1 MKLRLLA
8 TAACAVVSGASAW
21 AQVPADQLMVPPDD
35 ARRFVIVSGAGEHGR
50 ASLWPDD
57 DGNLKLRESIL
68 LRGFVF
74 EQDQTV
80 HFGANGTPDRVVVR
94 GVDPSGDVAETFEVT
109 DGNARWTS
117 RSDEGS
123 TAFDGRSFYVTAGGP
138 FAGNAL
144 LAEALYDAPGQRLS
158 LLPGGEARLVRLTE
172 ATVGEGERRRAVTA
186 YAVEGLALNP
196 QPVWLNADGSFF
208 GFIGGLALLPEG
220 YADARAQLEEAQEE
234 ALAQRGPAIARR
246 FGTVPT
252 EPVAF
257 TNVRLFDANAG
268 QFLDGQTVV
277 AEAGR
282 ITAVGPT
289 ASMTLPDSARIIDGS
304 GKTLLPGIWDA
315 HMHVGSDQQGVMLLS
330 MGMTSARDPGG
341 EMEPTIRRRGRVQRG
356 ELLFPTV
363 YSSVLIDG
371 AGPLQAQGGVSVSSA
386 DEAVAAVRRAH
397 EQGYTGVK
405 FYTSMRPEW
414 LVAGIAEAKRL
425 GLHVHGHIPATMRP
439 TDVIAAGY
447 EEITHINFV
456 MMQAMP
462 DEVVNQSNGLMR
474 FQGPGRH
481 ARNVDLNAEPMRSL
495 IADMARRGIVVDPTA
510 AVFEGGF
517 TAESRD
523 LSPAFAPFLGTM
535 PPATERGFRGG
546 GFLLPEGVT
555 RADYRASF
563 AKLVE
568 LVGALHR
575 AGVPIVAGTD
585 GFGLELI
592 RELELYVQAGMTPAE
607 ALQTATIRPAQLVGA
622 DRTTGSIAVGKEADM
637 VLVDGDPSRNI
648 GDLRQTMWVMS
659 DGLLMNAD
667 DLREAAGFTG
677 RPRPTLQ

>member
-8 TAACAVVSGASAW
+8 ASGAALSLGAAA
-21 AQVPADQLMVPPDD
+21 AQTPPDQLMTPP
-35 ARRFVIVSGAGEHGR
+35 AGATRFVIVSGAGEHGR
-50 ASLWPDD
+50 AAFWRGA
-57 DGNLKLRESIL
+57 DGSVNARESIL
-68 LRGFVF
+68 LRGFVY
-74 EQDQTV
+74 EQDLALQI
-80 HFGANGTPDRVVVR
+80 GANQVPTRVVVR
-94 GVDPSGDVAETFEVT
+94 GVDPGGDVAETFAAT
-109 DGNARWTS
+109 GGTARWAS
-117 RSDEGS
+117 RNDEGGG
-123 TAFDGRSFYVTAGGP
+123 AFDGRSYYVAANGP
-138 FAGNAL
+138 LIGNAH
-144 LAEALYDAPGQRLS
+144 LAEALYHAPGHRLG

-172 ATVGEGERRRAVTA
+172 AAVGEGDRRRTVTA
-186 YAVEGLALNP
+186 YAIEGLTLDP

-208 GFIGGLALLPEG
+208 GFVSFLSALPEG
-220 YADARAQLEEAQEE
+220 YADARAQLERAQEE
-234 ALAQRGPAIARR
+234 ALAQRGPVIARR
-246 FGTVPT
+246 FGQMPT
-252 EPVAF
+252 GPVAF
-257 TNVRLFDANAG
+257 TNVRLFDADAG
-268 QFLDGQTVV
+268 RFLDGQTVV
-277 AEAGR
+277 AERGR

-289 ASMTLPDSARIIDGS
+289 ASLTLPASARIIDGR

-315 HMHVGSDQQGVMLLS
+315 HMHIESDSQGVMLLS

-341 EMEPTIRRRGRVQRG
+341 EIAPTVRRRGRVARG

-371 AGPLQAQGGVSVSSA
+371 AGPLQAQGGVSVASA
-386 DEAVAAVRRAH
+386 EQAVAAVRRARQ
-397 EQGYTGVK
+397 QGYTGVK
-405 FYTSMRPEW
+405 FYTSMRREW
-414 LVAGIAEAKRL
+414 LIPAIAEARRL

-447 EEITHINFV
+447 DEITHINFV

-462 DEVVNQSNGLMR
+462 DEVVDHSNGLMR
-474 FQGPGRH
+474 FQGPGRY
-481 ARNVDLNAEPMRSL
+481 ARNVDLAAEPMRSL
-495 IADMARRGIVVDPTA
+495 IADMARRQIVVDPTV
-510 AVFEGGF
+510 AVFERGYG
-517 TAESRD
+517 ADPRD
-523 LSPAFAPFLGTM
+523 LSPAFAPFVGTM

-563 AKLVE
+563 ARLLE

-585 GFGLELI
+585 GMGLELV

-622 DRTTGSIAVGKEADM
+622 ERETGSIAVGKEADM

-648 GDLRQTMWVMS
+648 GDLRRTSWVMS

-667 DLREAAGFTG
+667 ELRGAAGFTG
-677 RPRPTLQ
+677 RPR